1 MAIADWR
8 SLRETDAIWN
18 NFNLTKEEIDF
29 IKKSVSH
36 SPKVGLDLENSA
48 CVLNST
54 KQGEALTA
62 EWGTDSGAEP
72 LNPQILYS
80 AIPPQRANSPILKG
94 RRRFTSLAALD
105 SPSVA
110 SPDHP
115 YGSEIN
121 KLSQK
126 FTDGEEARKKWAFS
140 INSKEVNPKTSFKV
154 EDFDKLCG
162 NKFEK
167 RAVIQLEDNEESS
180 SCLKAL
186 VILGQEES

>member
-1 MAIADWR
+1 M
-8 SLRETDAIWN
+8 
-18 NFNLTKEEIDF
+18 
-29 IKKSVSH
+29 
-36 SPKVGLDLENSA
+36 G
-48 CVLNST
+48 
-54 KQGEALTA
+54 G
-62 EWGTDSGAEP
+62 
-72 LNPQILYS
+72 
-80 AIPPQRANSPILKG
+80 
-94 RRRFTSLAALD
+94 LD

-115 YGSEIN
+115 CPKGGSEIN

-126 FTDGEEARKKWAFS
+126 FIDGEKARKKWAFS
-140 INSKEVNPKTSFKV
+140 INSKEVNPKTSFKFLRV

>member
-1 MAIADWR
+1 M
-8 SLRETDAIWN
+8 
-18 NFNLTKEEIDF
+18 
-29 IKKSVSH
+29 
-36 SPKVGLDLENSA
+36 G
-48 CVLNST
+48 
-54 KQGEALTA
+54 G
-62 EWGTDSGAEP
+62 
-72 LNPQILYS
+72 
-80 AIPPQRANSPILKG
+80 
-94 RRRFTSLAALD
+94 LD

-126 FTDGEEARKKWAFS
+126 FIDGEKARKKWAFS
-140 INSKEVNPKTSFKV
+140 INSKEVNPKTSFKFLRV